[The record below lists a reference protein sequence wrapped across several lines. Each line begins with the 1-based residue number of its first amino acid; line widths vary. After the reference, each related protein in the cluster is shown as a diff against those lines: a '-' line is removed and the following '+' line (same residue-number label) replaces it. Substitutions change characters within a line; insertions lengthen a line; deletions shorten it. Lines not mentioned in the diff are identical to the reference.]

1 MDFLNILALILIA
14 CGAFTGLVI
23 VTEITFNLFFIIK
36 DRLMPFLTGEK
47 RNRKKIMMPV
57 MMSKEQKSDI
67 PTYEELK
74 HENDL
79 LKKERLRM
87 KAHMDRLHGI
97 MDTLLAVK
105 TELERK
111 LMIGPESPG
120 PGSGAGA
127 GRDHQQRPFSQSN
140 LNTNSSLS

>member
-36 DRLMPFLTGEK
+36 DRLMPFFTGEK

-111 LMIGPESPG
+111 I
-120 PGSGAGA
+120 
-127 GRDHQQRPFSQSN
+127 DD
-140 LNTNSSLS
+140 

>member
-36 DRLMPFLTGEK
+36 DRLMPIFTGEK
-47 RNRKKIMMPV
+47 RKKIMMPV

-111 LMIGPESPG
+111 LMISPESPG
-120 PGSGAGA
+120 PGLGAGA
-127 GRDHQQRPFSQSN
+127 GRDQRPFSQSN
-140 LNTNSSLS
+140 LNTSSSLS

>member
-1 MDFLNILALILIA
+1 MDFLNILVLILIA

-105 TELERK
+105 IQN
-111 LMIGPESPG
+111 M
-120 PGSGAGA
+120 
-127 GRDHQQRPFSQSN
+127 RPFTQQVTDIMKM
-140 LNTNSSLS
+140 LNIYLFIGSVKTCLFAESDV